1 MACQQKSDGNQ
12 GTAIAK
18 TPAEAAKI
26 AIARSILGGEIF
38 CSSTGNCSGSHGG
51 CSYTVEKGSIN
62 ISEEKT
68 PEGILYKAVATS
80 SGACECKTVA
90 GKSGTEMLT
99 ENRPSPTSDE

>member
-1 MACQQKSDGNQ
+1 MACQQESEGNQ
-12 GTAIAK
+12 GTAIAA

-26 AIARSILGGEIF
+26 AISRSILGGEIF
-38 CSSTGNCSGSHGG
+38 CNSTGNCSGSQGE
-51 CSYTVEKGSIN
+51 CSYTVKGGSIN

-80 SGACECKTVA
+80 SGACECKPVA
-90 GKSGTEMLT
+90 GEPSTEILS